1 MCENNKGENH
11 EGKIME
17 NQCNRLC
24 TVRGIICKELLYT
37 QEILSPQKFH
47 FQEAPFFF
55 KGL

>member
-1 MCENNKGENH
+1 MCENNKGEHH

-17 NQCNRLC
+17 NQYNRWC
-24 TVRGIICKELLYT
+24 TARGIICTELLYT
-37 QEILSPQKFH
+37 PEIYHPKKIH